1 MNSLHIK
8 NYKNFED
15 LRIDKLRQVNLIA
28 GENNVGKSSL
38 LEAISIFHSGGNLE
52 WLKRLLLFRGES
64 VDSDIENR
72 EQKEMESF
80 LSFVPNYDDIR
91 KFVLPLILSDTKQKV
106 IIRFVHFAER
116 TVIENGFERTLRAVV
131 EDYDSDGIY
140 DNLGSGLEIV
150 SSSGQK
156 VLYAFQG
163 TVSRSQGETAKLMQY
178 VRMGDVNTAN
188 NPALFD
194 KLALTPLQ
202 AEVVEALK
210 IIEPN
215 IVGLNFLKDDRH
227 AERLSRSGG
236 DNRVPYIALQGEEKP
251 RRLSSMGD
259 GINRILTIILAML
272 NAKDG
277 ILLIDEF
284 ENGLHYS
291 VQQKLWKVI
300 FSLSKN
306 LNVQVF
312 ATTHSRDAIRT
323 FAIENEEN
331 EGTFIRLEHRNN
343 KVVAVTYDN
352 NKDLELVLEQ
362 DIEIR

>member
-64 VDSDIENR
+64 VDSQIENR

-80 LSFVPNYDDIR
+80 LSFVPNYNDIR
-91 KFVLPLILSDTKQKV
+91 KFELPLIISDTKQKV
-106 IIRFVHFAER
+106 IIRFVHLVEK
-116 TVIENGFERTLRAVV
+116 TIIDNGFERTLRSVV
-131 EDYDSDGIY
+131 EDYDPAKNY
-140 DNLGSGLEIV
+140 DNLGVGLEIV
-150 SSSGQK
+150 SPSGQK
-156 VLYAFQG
+156 VLYAFQRG
-163 TVSRSQGETAKLMQY
+163 VSRSQGEPLKLMQY
-178 VRMGDVNTAN
+178 VRMGDINTVN
-188 NPALFD
+188 NPSLFD

-202 AEVVEALK
+202 AEVVTALK
-210 IIEPN
+210 IIEPD

-227 AERLSRSGG
+227 AERLSRGG
-236 DNRVPYIALQGEEKP
+236 DNRVPYIALRGEEKP

-300 FSLSKN
+300 FSLSKT

-323 FAIENEEN
+323 FTIENEEN
-331 EGTFIRLEHRNN
+331 KGTFIRLERRNN